1 MGVLPEIQL
10 HLRPGIIELGWGHLD
25 PDLLPVE
32 MVAEA
37 AGRALSDHG
46 AEALAYGAEQG
57 PGRLI
62 TQVQARLEGM
72 EGVSTPA
79 DQVMITG
86 GVSQAL
92 ALLCTLLSRPGD
104 VALVEAPT
112 YHLALRI
119 FHDHGLRLVA
129 VPGDSR
135 GMHVETAG
143 ALLQMLRA
151 HNERVA
157 FLYLTPN
164 YSNPTG
170 ATLAPE
176 RRQALVELASR
187 EGLTVIEDDAYGELW
202 YETPPPPP
210 LYRLAP
216 GGPIIRLGT
225 FSKLLAPGLRLGW
238 MLADPALVR
247 RCCRSGMLD
256 SGGGVNHFT
265 ATILATLLEQ
275 GQLDPHVAHLRQVLR
290 ARRDALLTSLALH
303 LPTGCTWAP
312 VLGGYFVWVRLP
324 PPLDTLAMLPI
335 AETAGVAYLPGSRCY
350 ADSGGQN
357 YLRLAFSLFAPAELE
372 EGARRLGAVVRRSL
386 KAMAYFKRT

>member
-1 MGVLPEIQL
+1 MGALPEIQL

-25 PDLLPVE
+25 RDSLPVDI
-32 MVAEA
+32 VAA
-37 AGRALSDHG
+37 AAEQALRDHG
-46 AEALAYGAEQG
+46 VEALAYGAEQG

-62 TQVQARLEGM
+62 AQLQARLKRL
-72 EGVSTPA
+72 EGVAPPA

-104 VALVEAPT
+104 VVLVEAPT

-129 VPGDSR
+129 VPGDAR

-143 ALLQMLRA
+143 ALVQMLRA

-157 FLYLTPN
+157 FLYLVPN
-164 YSNPTG
+164 FSNPTG
-170 ATLAPE
+170 GTLAPE
-176 RRQALVELASR
+176 RRQALVAMAAR
-187 EGLTVIEDDAYGELW
+187 ECLTVIEDDAYGELW
-202 YETPPPPP
+202 HETPPPPP
-210 LYRLAP
+210 LYHLAP

-238 MLADPALVR
+238 MLAAPDLVR
-247 RCCRSGMLD
+247 RCCGSGMLD

-265 ATILATLLEQ
+265 ATIVATLLEQ
-275 GQLDPHVAHLRQVLR
+275 GRLEAHVARLREGLR
-290 ARRDALLTSLALH
+290 ARRDALLAALALH
-303 LPTGCTWAP
+303 LPTGCTWNP

-324 PPLDTLAMLPI
+324 PGLDTLAMLPL
-335 AETAGVAYLPGSRCY
+335 AETAGVAYVPGRRFF
-350 ADSGGQN
+350 ADSGGHN
-357 YLRLAFSLFAPAELE
+357 YLRLAFSLLGPAELE
-372 EGARRLGAVVRRSL
+372 EGARRLGAVARRAL
-386 KAMAYFKRT
+386 KGVV

>member
-1 MGVLPEIQL
+1 MGALPEIQL
-10 HLRPGIIELGWGHLD
+10 RLRPGIIELGWGHLD
-25 PDLLPVE
+25 PNLLPVDI
-32 MVAEA
+32 VAGA
-37 AGRALSDHG
+37 ASRALSDHG

-62 TQVQARLEGM
+62 DQVRARLERL
-72 EGVSTPA
+72 EGVAPPA
-79 DQVMITG
+79 EQVMITG

-92 ALLCTLLSRPGD
+92 AMLCTLLSRPGD
-104 VALVEAPT
+104 VVLVEAPT

-119 FHDHGLRLVA
+119 FQDHGLRLVS
-129 VPGDSR
+129 VPGDAR

-151 HNERVA
+151 HGEQVA
-157 FLYLTPN
+157 FLYLTPSF
-164 YSNPTG
+164 SNPTG
-170 ATLAPE
+170 AILAPE
-176 RRQALVELASR
+176 RRQALAELAAR

-210 LYRLAP
+210 LYHLAP

-238 MLADPALVR
+238 MLAAPDLVR

-275 GQLDPHVAHLRQVLR
+275 GRLDPHVAHLRDGLR
-290 ARRDALLTSLALH
+290 ARRDALLAALALH
-303 LPTGCTWAP
+303 LPAGCTWSP

-324 PPLDTLAMLPI
+324 APLDTLAMLPF
-335 AETAGVAYLPGSRCY
+335 AETAGVAYLPGRPFY
-350 ADSGGQN
+350 ADSGGHN
-357 YLRLAFSLFAPAELE
+357 YLRLSFSLLAPAELQ
-372 EGARRLGAVVRRSL
+372 EGARRLGAVARRAL
-386 KAMAYFKRT
+386 KAMV

>member
-1 MGVLPEIQL
+1 MDALPEGQL
-10 HLRPGIIELGWGHLD
+10 HLRTGIIELGWGHLD

-32 MVAEA
+32 IVAEA
-37 AGRALSDHG
+37 AERTLSDHG

-62 TQVQARLEGM
+62 ARLQARLERL
-72 EGVSTPA
+72 EGIALPA
-79 DQVMITG
+79 EQVMVTG

-129 VPGDSR
+129 VPGDAR

-143 ALLQMLRA
+143 TLLQMLRA

-157 FLYLTPN
+157 FLYLAPN
-164 YSNPTG
+164 FSNPTG

-176 RRQALVELASR
+176 RRQALVEMASR

-202 YETPPPPP
+202 YEAPPPPS
-210 LYRLAP
+210 LYHLAP
-216 GGPIIRLGT
+216 GGSIIRLGT

-238 MLADPALVR
+238 MLAAPDVVR

-275 GQLDPHVAHLRQVLR
+275 GRLDPHVAHLRQVLR
-290 ARRDALLTSLALH
+290 ARRDALVASLALH
-303 LPTGCTWAP
+303 LPTGCTWNP
-312 VLGGYFVWVRLP
+312 VFGGYFVWVRLP
-324 PPLDTLAMLPI
+324 PPLDTLEMLPL
-335 AETAGVAYLPGSRCY
+335 AETAGVAYLPGRRFY

-357 YLRLAFSLFAPAELE
+357 YLRLAFSLLAPAELE
-372 EGARRLGAVVRRSL
+372 EGARRLGAVVRRAL
-386 KAMAYFKRT
+386 KAMRAMV